1 VEVSGPILSFNRG
14 VAFLSFSLDGQEE
27 IAMFRPNRLYI
38 DGEKVPSNKV
48 KTLEGLSTVLNVAD
62 RVFAIVDKNEDV
74 KTYTIKLGDS
84 DEDVTISPRWFGT
97 CVWKGSPPPS
107 VIQPKEEAVN
117 KPAPASQEVII
128 DNVPGK
134 IILNQLGTGSARG
147 AANQTL
153 ISFKNPDG
161 QQDLAMFRNPRNF
174 FINGQRILMKEY
186 KAWPK
191 DYEIDVKFIA
201 IHTPGLKEFSIA
213 ESGHQDGKMSTEM
226 KYKPNWRAKLIW
238 VGTKPTE
245 EMIGEVASDKL
256 KKPKEDPVDMT
267 KDCTYLAGRIEK
279 ILDENQG
286 IITCRSG
293 RILFHIENFSVDG
306 EHFTTQ
312 DNLLNLLEP
321 GEHIFCYAKPLSLP
335 NKITDV
341 DITYE
346 AASVW
351 KGSRLSKNRPSN
363 DANEEKENT
372 KVPIPVPSEATHKNI
387 VGVIESIENFALAV
401 IKSEDPSL
409 RGQKV
414 LVTKRR
420 MYVNGSKIKK
430 VRPLSE
436 CFNLGDEIMLDL
448 VRANPHRSLSSYNW
462 LAVLA
467 WVGETPD
474 RSKIDDEISKKT
486 ESYRAKI
493 VLFSDVKNQSCT
505 DGIAQIIGGPGWL
518 GESVLFNRNKT
529 YIFGSSMKKGDFSLI
544 LKVNDKIQCE
554 IEELSHPVTKNNVEI
569 KLVASLVWVGPP
581 PKLDECTDDI
591 PEFVNGIVDPFIAKR
606 GLTRASYLQLIRG
619 ELLPQSGKAPVV
631 ASAKNAPSPPK
642 ITQGRV
648 VELKRPEHGST
659 TGTEHGIVKIDKGP
673 HAQEKAFF
681 NRSCFSCWGY
691 NCFQADL
698 MYLLNETDIL
708 MLEVQDGTNN
718 KAVPFKVT
726 AAWIGPHPHEKN
738 KESMAMAGNP
748 VFVKWLKDHSL
759 TIDEFNKVVKGE
771 LGPKLFFP
779 LSNVDTLHQAR
790 LVTLLN
796 SGKEEGA
803 DAGILRLATGPMT
816 PEDGRKAPEVLFERE
831 SFYLWNVHISRGD
844 LNYVMSENDKYF
856 VEVTDLIGKEK
867 KKWKTRLGS
876 ANIPKFIATIVYV
889 GGGRP
894 KAEKL
899 GEEISSNSN
908 LMQWAKK
915 RSMDHTLLERLI
927 KGQLPP
933 MQKQDVFSNAY
944 KQVEP
949 TKERS
954 PFGNPSVQL
963 QNSVQSDIMNK
974 AVHLTQ
980 RTMLLRTPEDPEVQT
995 LIQDDSDVQ
1004 LAMFLSKTLTNAIMM
1019 YRQGGPGNDRNPG
1032 PIGPPRQR
1040 SAREMY
1046 EFYGDSGVP
1055 RHGNGMGRSEG
1066 LYGIQKSLFD
1076 HQGMGSL
1083 APPYKRKFEY

>member
-1 VEVSGPILSFNRG
+1 
-14 VAFLSFSLDGQEE
+14 
-27 IAMFRPNRLYI
+27 
-38 DGEKVPSNKV
+38 
-48 KTLEGLSTVLNVAD
+48 
-62 RVFAIVDKNEDV
+62 
-74 KTYTIKLGDS
+74 
-84 DEDVTISPRWFGT
+84 
-97 CVWKGSPPPS
+97 
-107 VIQPKEEAVN
+107 
-117 KPAPASQEVII
+117 
-128 DNVPGK
+128 
-134 IILNQLGTGSARG
+134 
-147 AANQTL
+147 
-153 ISFKNPDG
+153 
-161 QQDLAMFRNPRNF
+161 
-174 FINGQRILMKEY
+174 
-186 KAWPK
+186 
-191 DYEIDVKFIA
+191 
-201 IHTPGLKEFSIA
+201 
-213 ESGHQDGKMSTEM
+213 MSTEM

-293 RILFHIENFSVDG
+293 RILFHIENFSLDG

-372 KVPIPVPSEATHKNI
+372 KVPIPVPSEATHKNV

-698 MYLLNETDIL
+698 MYLLNETDII

-779 LSNVDTLHQAR
+779 LSNVDTLHQEC
-790 LVTLLN
+790 TLPITLY
-796 SGKEEGA
+796 SL
-803 DAGILRLATGPMT
+803 IFRQAT
-816 PEDGRKAPEVLFERE
+816 R
-831 SFYLWNVHISRGD
+831 N
-844 LNYVMSENDKYF
+844 
-856 VEVTDLIGKEK
+856 
-867 KKWKTRLGS
+867 
-876 ANIPKFIATIVYV
+876 
-889 GGGRP
+889 
-894 KAEKL
+894 
-899 GEEISSNSN
+899 
-908 LMQWAKK
+908 MQ
-915 RSMDHTLLERLI
+915 
-927 KGQLPP
+927 
-933 MQKQDVFSNAY
+933 
-944 KQVEP
+944 
-949 TKERS
+949 
-954 PFGNPSVQL
+954 
-963 QNSVQSDIMNK
+963 
-974 AVHLTQ
+974 
-980 RTMLLRTPEDPEVQT
+980 ML
-995 LIQDDSDVQ
+995 
-1004 LAMFLSKTLTNAIMM
+1004 
-1019 YRQGGPGNDRNPG
+1019 
-1032 PIGPPRQR
+1032 
-1040 SAREMY
+1040 
-1046 EFYGDSGVP
+1046 
-1055 RHGNGMGRSEG
+1055 
-1066 LYGIQKSLFD
+1066 
-1076 HQGMGSL
+1076 
-1083 APPYKRKFEY
+1083 